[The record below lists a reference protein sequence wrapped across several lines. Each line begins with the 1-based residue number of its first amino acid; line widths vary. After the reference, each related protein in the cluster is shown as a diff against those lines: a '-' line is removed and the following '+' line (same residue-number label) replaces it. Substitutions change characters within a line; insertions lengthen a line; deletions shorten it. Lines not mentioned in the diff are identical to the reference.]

1 MAKNRKL
8 GSGIERMLN
17 EAEEIAV
24 QNEQVEAT
32 PEPET
37 ALNMKIP
44 KSLHKALKIYAV
56 QQNMTVKDLAIK
68 LFQEA
73 IMK

>member
-1 MAKNRKL
+1 MAKNRNL

-17 EAEEIAV
+17 EAEEVAV
-24 QNEQVEAT
+24 RNDQVQAT

-44 KSLHKALKIYAV
+44 QSLHKALKIYAV

-68 LFQEA
+68 IFKEA
-73 IMK
+73 IRK

>member
-17 EAEEIAV
+17 DAEEIAV
-24 QNEQVEAT
+24 KNEQVEAT

-37 ALNMKIP
+37 ALNIKIP
-44 KSLHKALKIYAV
+44 QSLHKALKIHAV

-68 LFQEA
+68 IFQEA
-73 IMK
+73 IKM